1 MSRRFLAV
9 FIVAVVGL
17 FGLAACGGAGGGS
30 SDAKDA
36 STIKIESSPVGDIL
50 VDGNGHTLYMF
61 TVDGDDASASKCV
74 GKCQTLW
81 PRVKGE
87 PKAGDGVDAS
97 LIGTTTS
104 DSEPQATYAGHP
116 LYYYDKDGSAGEVT
130 GQGVGK
136 VWYVLDSKGAAITKK
151 APASGTGGGGY

>member
-1 MSRRFLAV
+1 MRRRLFV
-9 FIVAVVGL
+9 IVAIVTTL
-17 FGLAACGGAGGGS
+17 GLAACAGGS
-30 SDAKDA
+30 SDARDA
-36 STIKIESSPVGDIL
+36 STIKVESSPVGDIL

-81 PRVKGE
+81 PRVEGE

-97 LIGTTTS
+97 LIGTTTG
-104 DSEPQATYAGHP
+104 DSAPQATYAGHP

-136 VWYVLDSKGAAITKK
+136 VWYLLDGKGVAITRM
-151 APASGTGGGGY
+151 PAKSGGGGGY